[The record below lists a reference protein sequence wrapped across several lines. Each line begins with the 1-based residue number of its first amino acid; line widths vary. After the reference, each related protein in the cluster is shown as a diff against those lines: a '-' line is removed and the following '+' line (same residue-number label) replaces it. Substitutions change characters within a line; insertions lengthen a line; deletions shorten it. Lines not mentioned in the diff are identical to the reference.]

1 VALDRRELLERG
13 GLALAAAAVLGPE
26 ALASPEEADAESLAP
41 LPWASVRSQF
51 RLRRDRVHLGAF
63 LLASHPAPVRR
74 AIDRYRRA
82 LDADPVGYLH
92 GSSVAREAAVLRAAA
107 GYTGARAADIA
118 LTDSTTMGLALLYNG
133 LHVRADQELLTSTH
147 DFFVTHDALQLKAER
162 SGASLHKI
170 RLYEDSAAA
179 SANTM
184 VRRVVNAVTPRT
196 RVVALTWVHSST
208 GVKLPIRRIA
218 DALRPLNRG
227 RSEADRIL
235 LCVDGVHGFGIENVR
250 LPALGCDFFASGC
263 HKWLFGPRG
272 TGLVWGRPGAW
283 QHVTHTIPSFTASGT
298 PGAAMTPGGFHSF
311 EHRWALAEAF
321 RFQQRLGKQRV
332 AARTHTLNAQLKAA
346 LAGMPRVT
354 LHTPRD
360 ASLSAGL
367 VCFEIRGL
375 PPQEVVERLAARG
388 IHATVTPYTPT
399 YARLGPSIVNTPAE
413 IRRAVLALR
422 ALR

>member
-13 GLALAAAAVLGPE
+13 GLALAAVAVLGPE
-26 ALASPEEADAESLAP
+26 ALASPEEADAQPLAP

-51 RLRRDRVHLGAF
+51 RLRPDRVHLGAF

-107 GYTGARAADIA
+107 SYTGARAADIA

-147 DFFVTHDALQLKAER
+147 DFFVTHDALQLKADR
-162 SGASLHKI
+162 SGATLRTI
-170 RLYEDSAAA
+170 PLYDDSAAA
-179 SANTM
+179 SADAI
-184 VRRVVNAVTPRT
+184 VQRVVNAVTPRT

-218 DALRPLNRG
+218 DALRPLNRS

-250 LPALGCDFFASGC
+250 LPALGCDFFAAGC

-272 TGLVWGRPGAW
+272 TGLVWGRPDAW
-283 QHVTHTIPSFTASGT
+283 QHVTHTIPSFTATGT
-298 PGAAMTPGGFHSF
+298 PGSAMTPGGFHSF

-321 RFQQRLGKQRV
+321 LFQRRIGRQRI
-332 AARTHTLNAQLKAA
+332 AARTHALNAHLKSA
-346 LAGMPRVT
+346 LAGMPHVT
-354 LHTPRD
+354 LHTPRA

-367 VCFEIRGL
+367 VCFEVRSL
-375 PPQEVVERLAARG
+375 PAQEVVERLASRG
-388 IHATVTPYTPT
+388 IVATVTPYTPT
-399 YARLGPSIVNTPAE
+399 YARVGPSIVNTPAE
-413 IRRAVLALR
+413 IRRAVRALR

>member
-13 GLALAAAAVLGPE
+13 GLALAAVAVLGPE
-26 ALASPEEADAESLAP
+26 ALASPEEADAQPLAP

-51 RLRRDRVHLGAF
+51 RLRPDRVHLGAF

-107 GYTGARAADIA
+107 SYTGARAADIA

-147 DFFVTHDALQLKAER
+147 DFFVTHDALQMKADR
-162 SGASLHKI
+162 SGATLRTI
-170 RLYEDSAAA
+170 PLYDDSAAA
-179 SANTM
+179 SADAI
-184 VRRVVNAVTPRT
+184 VQRVVNAVTPRT

-218 DALRPLNRG
+218 DALRPLNRS

-250 LPALGCDFFASGC
+250 LPTLGCDFFAAGC

-272 TGLVWGRPGAW
+272 TGLVWGRPDAW
-283 QHVTHTIPSFTASGT
+283 QHVTHTIPSFTATGN
-298 PGAAMTPGGFHSF
+298 PGSAMTPGGFHSF

-321 RFQQRLGKQRV
+321 LFQRRIGRQRI
-332 AARTHTLNAQLKAA
+332 AARTHVLNAHLKSA
-346 LAGMPRVT
+346 LAGMPHVT
-354 LHTPRD
+354 LHTPRA

-367 VCFEIRGL
+367 VCFEVRSL
-375 PPQEVVERLAARG
+375 PAQEVVERLAARG
-388 IHATVTPYTPT
+388 IVATVTPYTPT
-399 YARLGPSIVNTPAE
+399 YARVGPSIVNTPAE
-413 IRRAVLALR
+413 IRRAVRALR